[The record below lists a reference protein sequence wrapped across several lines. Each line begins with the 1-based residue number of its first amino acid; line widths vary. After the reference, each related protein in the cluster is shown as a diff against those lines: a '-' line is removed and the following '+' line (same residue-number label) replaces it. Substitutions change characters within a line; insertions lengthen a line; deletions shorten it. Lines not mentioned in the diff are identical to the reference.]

1 MKRGNRS
8 HVTPH
13 QAAQAHRM
21 RREMT
26 EPERKLW
33 KAVRARL
40 PIESTHFRRQVPIG
54 PHVVD
59 FCSHGLML
67 IVEVDGDQH
76 GFENNRV
83 RENRRTAFL
92 NKQGYRV
99 LRFSNRDVMIEPDI
113 VLDTIFAA
121 QPRPTPYASTQGG
134 GEMSCR
140 AY

>member
-8 HVTPH
+8 HVASR
-13 QAAQAHRM
+13 QAAQAHAIRAA
-21 RREMT
+21 MT

-33 KAVRARL
+33 KALRARL
-40 PIESTHFRRQVPIG
+40 PLEGTHFRRQVAIG
-54 PHVVD
+54 PYIVD
-59 FCSHGLML
+59 FCSHGLTL
-67 IVEVDGDQH
+67 IVEVVGDQH

-83 RENRRTAFL
+83 RDNRRTGFL
-92 NKQGYRV
+92 NEQGYRV
-99 LRFSNRDVMIEPDI
+99 LRFSNRDVMIELDT

-121 QPRPTPYASTQGG
+121 QPTPTPFPSPQGG